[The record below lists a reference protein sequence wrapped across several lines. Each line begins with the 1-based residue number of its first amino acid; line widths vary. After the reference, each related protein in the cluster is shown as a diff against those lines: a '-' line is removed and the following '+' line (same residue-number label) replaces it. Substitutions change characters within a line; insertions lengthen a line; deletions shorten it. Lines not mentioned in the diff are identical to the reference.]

1 MPPIRRWF
9 SVKSVSRDTI
19 MAMSGQVRMNGRA
32 GFEKLNWLKIH
43 VRQDLLFLNCPQGI
57 DTEVAAYLVLF

>member
-19 MAMSGQVRMNGRA
+19 MAMSGQVRMTGA
-32 GFEKLNWLKIH
+32 LASKLNWLKIH
-43 VRQDLLFLNCPQGI
+43 VRPDLLFLNCPQGI
-57 DTEVAAYLVLF
+57 NPKVAAIP